1 MGLTRIR
8 SDSVAALRAQK
19 SHAEL
24 QAENEQLKEKVSTLE
39 GQLTDTQLALCEV
52 FELCATL
59 GESGELQ

>member
-8 SDSVAALRAQK
+8 EDSVAALRAQK
-19 SHAEL
+19 SRAEL